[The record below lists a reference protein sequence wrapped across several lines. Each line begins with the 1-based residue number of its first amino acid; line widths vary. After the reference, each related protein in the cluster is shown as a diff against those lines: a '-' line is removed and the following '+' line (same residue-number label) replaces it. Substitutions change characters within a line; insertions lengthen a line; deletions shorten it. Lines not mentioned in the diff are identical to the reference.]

1 MITNL
6 SPLIRIV
13 DDEESVR
20 RSECFIFKIAHID
33 CAEFESAEELLAKDD
48 FRRPGCI
55 VLDLRME
62 GMNGLEL
69 QQKLKELGCDLPI
82 VFLSGHGTINTA
94 VFALKAGAA
103 DFLEKPV
110 KPEALL
116 KIVRQLIEKNLREH
130 EAKARR
136 FVLREKYETLTDRE
150 KDVLQQVATGATN
163 KVIAGNLGIAEQT
176 VKIHRGSA
184 MYKLGI
190 HTAVDAY
197 ETLSTLGISVKKAA
211 E

>member
-1 MITNL
+1 M
-6 SPLIRIV
+6 
-13 DDEESVR
+13 
-20 RSECFIFKIAHID
+20 
-33 CAEFESAEELLAKDD
+33 
-48 FRRPGCI
+48 
-55 VLDLRME
+55 
-62 GMNGLEL
+62 
-69 QQKLKELGCDLPI
+69 
-82 VFLSGHGTINTA
+82 
-94 VFALKAGAA
+94 
-103 DFLEKPV
+103 
-110 KPEALL
+110 
-116 KIVRQLIEKNLREH
+116 
-130 EAKARR
+130 
-136 FVLREKYETLTDRE
+136 TDRE

>member
-1 MITNL
+1 MITDL

-33 CAEFESAEELLAKDD
+33 CAEFESAEELLEKDD

-55 VLDLRME
+55 VLDLRMN

-69 QQKLKELGCDLPI
+69 QQKLKESGCDLPI

-110 KPEALL
+110 KPENLL
-116 KIVRQLIEKNLREH
+116 KIVRQLIEKNLLDR
-130 EAKARR
+130 EAKVRR
-136 FVLREKYETLTDRE
+136 SVLQDKYETLTDRE
-150 KDVLQQVATGATN
+150 KDVLQQVATGAAN
-163 KVIAGNLGIAEQT
+163 KVIANNLGIAEQT
-176 VKIHRGSA
+176 VKIHRSAA

-197 ETLSTLGISVKKAA
+197 ETLGVLGISVKKAS